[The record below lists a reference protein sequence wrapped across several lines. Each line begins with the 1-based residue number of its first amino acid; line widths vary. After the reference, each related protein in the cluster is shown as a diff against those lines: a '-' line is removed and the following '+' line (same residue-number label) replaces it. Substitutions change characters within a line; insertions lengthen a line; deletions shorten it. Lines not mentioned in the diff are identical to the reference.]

1 MISFKLLQEKKNEH
15 IVTSNPLLQRNDSF
29 SNSASEKNIYCVIPK
44 TLCNKPSY
52 SQNGDK
58 ESTYVMSGESN

>member
-1 MISFKLLQEKKNEH
+1 MISFKLLQEKKEH
-15 IVTSNPLLQRNDSF
+15 IVTSNPLLQRNNSF
-29 SNSASEKNIYCVIPK
+29 SNSASEKKIYCVIPK